1 MDMGGLK
8 DGGCWVLHVLEG
20 CTQSQARTAVVV
32 LDGLGVFVKGLRIT
46 LVELPAT
53 VDGRLDGRLAKD
65 VYSLFR
71 FPARGVPLLE
81 AICRRAG
88 YEDIV
93 TIIPQYNR
101 VPGRLDVGDWKRLAD
116 TDVLGLS
123 VITRTANQSFE
134 LARRVR
140 VVNPRVKILFGGPH
154 PTALPE
160 ESLQFG
166 DVVVT
171 HEGDYTL
178 PLLLERLED
187 NLRDPYLTDL
197 QGVNYLG
204 RDSEIIRNPDRP
216 YLTSEELSALPFPL
230 YSDQMSR
237 GITHN
242 VVNTS
247 RGCPY
252 ECEFCSVIENFGRGF
267 RFLSDDAAVALIRH
281 TIQLNGKKI
290 FFGDDIFAANR
301 ARTTRL
307 LERLLAEGV
316 RMPRWFA
323 QVRVETAQDRELLRL
338 MKRANCAMV
347 FVGLESVNEETL
359 KLFKKHVTLEK
370 NRAAIAAFNEA
381 GIRVHGMFVLG
392 SDADTSQTLTETL
405 KFARDSRLTTVQFF
419 ALTALPGPPL
429 TRRLAEEKRIIAW
442 GDWQLF
448 DAQHAVVCPS
458 RISPSEL
465 QAGIFRLSRQFYS
478 ASEALRHL
486 IHGRWFDFAIR
497 LRGGFLTRRI
507 ERDSASYTRALDK
520 FDQVRADLTAE
531 LDKLAE
537 KARTKLREFGV
548 GLEDGRA
555 RAEACFEDMFRQ
567 FEFTCDRLN
576 LKLVPYG
583 QPCGRWRARS
593 SKSICGPSPQSLT
606 SGHPQILLM
615 RLILSTPNSR
625 SRTLDGYPLCQHRA
639 WRSHVPF

>member
-1 MDMGGLK
+1 L
-8 DGGCWVLHVLEG
+8 VLRVLEG
-20 CTQSQARTAVVV
+20 YTQSHAQTAVVV
-32 LDGLGVFVKGLRIT
+32 LEGLGIFVKDLRIT

-53 VDGRLDGRLAKD
+53 VDGRLDGRMAKD

-71 FPARGVPLLE
+71 YPARGVPLLE

-88 YEDIV
+88 YEDTV
-93 TIIPQYNR
+93 TLDLQYNR
-101 VPGRLDVGDWKRLAD
+101 VPGRLDVDDWKRLAA

-123 VITRTANQSFE
+123 VITRTAKQSFE

-140 VVNPRVKILFGGPH
+140 AVNPRVKILFGGPH

-197 QGVNYLG
+197 LGVNYLG

-216 YLTSEELSALPFPL
+216 YLSSEELSALPFPV
-230 YSDQMSR
+230 YSDHVNR

-281 TIQLNGKKI
+281 TIQLNGKPI

-307 LERLLAEGV
+307 LERLLSEGV
-316 RMPRWFA
+316 KMPRWFA
-323 QVRVETAQDRELLRL
+323 QVRVETAQDQELLRL

-347 FVGLESVNEETL
+347 FIGLESVNEETL
-359 KLFKKHVTLEK
+359 KLFKKHSTLEK
-370 NRAAIAAFNEA
+370 NRQAIAAFNEA

-392 SDADTSQTLTETL
+392 SDADTPQTLTETL
-405 KFARDSRLTTVQFF
+405 KFARDSRLTTAQFF
-419 ALTALPGPPL
+419 ALTAVPGPPL
-429 TRRLAEEKRIIAW
+429 TRRLAEEKRIVAW

-465 QAGIFRLSRQFYS
+465 QAGIFRISRRFYS
-478 ASEALRHL
+478 VSEALRHL
-486 IHGRWFDFAIR
+486 IHGRWYDFAIR
-497 LRGGFLTRRI
+497 LQGSFLARRI
-507 ERDSASYTRALDK
+507 ERDSASYARALDK
-520 FDQVRADLTAE
+520 FDRVRADLAAE
-531 LDKLAE
+531 LDELAE
-537 KARTKLREFGV
+537 KARTKLRGFSV
-548 GLEDGRA
+548 GLEDGQA
-555 RAEACFEDMFRQ
+555 QAKAYFQDLFQQ
-567 FEFTCDRLN
+567 FEFTCDQLN
-576 LKLVPYG
+576 LGLVPYG
-583 QPCGRWRARS
+583 QALREMASKKLEKHLRALTTEPLERTS
-593 SKSICGPSPQSLT
+593 SNLANA
-606 SGHPQILLM
+606 LD
-615 RLILSTPNSR
+615 
-625 SRTLDGYPLCQHRA
+625 TLYP
-639 WRSHVPF
+639 

>member
-1 MDMGGLK
+1 MD
-8 DGGCWVLHVLEG
+8 
-20 CTQSQARTAVVV
+20 R
-32 LDGLGVFVKGLRIT
+32 LGVIVKGLRIT

-53 VDGRLDGRLAKD
+53 VDGRLDGHLAKD

-93 TIIPQYNR
+93 SIIPQYNH
-101 VPGRLDVGDWKRLAD
+101 VPGRLEVDDSKRLAD

-140 VVNPRVKILFGGPH
+140 LVNPRVKIIFGGPH
-154 PTALPE
+154 STALPE

-171 HEGDYTL
+171 HEGDGTL
-178 PLLLERLED
+178 PLLLERLEE
-187 NLRDPYLTDL
+187 NLPDPYLTGL

-204 RDSEIIRNPDRP
+204 RDGEIIRNPDRP
-216 YLTSEELSALPFPL
+216 YLTSEELSALPFPV
-230 YSDQMSR
+230 YSDQANR

-267 RFLSDDAAVALIRH
+267 RFLSDDATVALIRH
-281 TIQLNGKKI
+281 TIELNGKKI

-307 LERLLAEGV
+307 LERLLSEGV
-316 RMPRWFA
+316 KMPRWFA

-359 KLFKKHVTLEK
+359 KLFKKHATVEK

-392 SDADTSQTLTETL
+392 SDADTSQTLAETL

-458 RISPSEL
+458 RITPSEL

-478 ASEALRHL
+478 ASEALKHL
-486 IHGRWFDFAIR
+486 MHGRWFDFALR
-497 LRGGFLTRRI
+497 LRGSFLTRRI

-520 FDQVRADLTAE
+520 FDRVRADLTVE

-537 KARTKLREFGV
+537 KGRTKLRELGV
-548 GLEDGRA
+548 GLGDSRA
-555 RAEACFEDMFRQ
+555 RAEACFEDMLRQ
-567 FEFTCDRLN
+567 FELTCDRLN

-583 QPCGRWRARS
+583 QALREMTSKKLEKHLRAPTTEPHEPTS
-593 SKSICGPSPQSLT
+593 SDLANVVDA
-606 SGHPQILLM
+606 LYL
-615 RLILSTPNSR
+615 
-625 SRTLDGYPLCQHRA
+625 
-639 WRSHVPF
+639 

>member
-1 MDMGGLK
+1 
-8 DGGCWVLHVLEG
+8 
-20 CTQSQARTAVVV
+20 
-32 LDGLGVFVKGLRIT
+32 VKGLRIT
-46 LVELPAT
+46 LIELPAT

-88 YEDIV
+88 YTDIV
-93 TIIPQYNR
+93 TISPQFNR
-101 VPGRLDVGDWKRLAD
+101 VPGRLDGGDWKRLAD

-140 VVNPRVKILFGGPH
+140 LLNPRVKILFGGPH
-154 PTALPE
+154 STALPE

-178 PLLLERLED
+178 PLLLERLEE
-187 NLRDPYLTDL
+187 NLPAPYLTDL

-216 YLTSEELSALPFPL
+216 YLTSEELSALPFPV

-281 TIQLNGKKI
+281 IIQLNGKRI

-359 KLFKKHVTLEK
+359 KLFKKHVTIEK
-370 NRAAIAAFNEA
+370 NRAAVAAFNEA

-392 SDADTSQTLTETL
+392 SDADTAQTLTETL
-405 KFARDSRLTTVQFF
+405 KFARDSRLTTAQFF

-429 TRRLAEEKRIIAW
+429 TRRLAEEKRIFAW

-478 ASEALRHL
+478 PGEALRHL
-486 IHGRWFDFAIR
+486 MLGRWYDFAIR
-497 LRGGFLTRRI
+497 LRGSFLTRRI
-507 ERDSASYTRALDK
+507 ERDSASYTRALGR
-520 FDQVRADLTAE
+520 FDQVRAALTAE
-531 LDKLAE
+531 LDSLTE
-537 KARTKLREFGV
+537 KTRTKLRALGVEFK
-548 GLEDGRA
+548 DGRA

-576 LKLVPYG
+576 LTLVPYG
-583 QPCGRWRARS
+583 QALREMASQKLEKHLRALTTEPHERTS
-593 SKSICGPSPQSLT
+593 SNLA
-606 SGHPQILLM
+606 
-615 RLILSTPNSR
+615 NAVD
-625 SRTLDGYPLCQHRA
+625 TLYP
-639 WRSHVPF
+639 

>member
-1 MDMGGLK
+1 VK
-8 DGGCWVLHVLEG
+8 D
-20 CTQSQARTAVVV
+20 
-32 LDGLGVFVKGLRIT
+32 LRIT

-53 VDGRLDGRLAKD
+53 VDGRLDGRMAKD

-81 AICRRAG
+81 AICHRAG
-88 YEDIV
+88 YADIV
-93 TIIPQYNR
+93 TINPQYNR
-101 VPGRLDVGDWKRLAD
+101 VRGRLDVDDWKRLAD

-154 PTALPE
+154 STALPE

-187 NLRDPYLTDL
+187 NLCDPYLTDL

-216 YLTSEELSALPFPL
+216 YLTSEELSALPFPV
-230 YSDQMSR
+230 YSDQVSR
-237 GITHN
+237 RITHN

-307 LERLLAEGV
+307 LERLLSEGV

-323 QVRVETAQDRELLRL
+323 QVRVETTQDRGLLRL

-347 FVGLESVNEETL
+347 FIGLESVNEETL
-359 KLFKKHVTLEK
+359 RLFKKHSTLEK
-370 NRAAIAAFNEA
+370 NRQAIAAFNEA

-392 SDADTSQTLTETL
+392 SDADTPETLRETL
-405 KFARDSRLTTVQFF
+405 KFARESRVTTAQFL
-419 ALTALPGPPL
+419 ALTAFPGPPL

-465 QAGIFRLSRQFYS
+465 QAGIFRISRQFYS
-478 ASEALRHL
+478 VSEALRQL

-497 LRGGFLTRRI
+497 LQGSFLTWRI
-507 ERDSASYTRALDK
+507 ERDSASYARALDK
-520 FDQVRADLTAE
+520 FDKVRADLTVE

-537 KARTKLREFGV
+537 KARGRLRGFGV
-548 GLEDGRA
+548 GLDDGQA
-555 RAEACFEDMFRQ
+555 RAKAYFHDLFQQ

-576 LKLVPYG
+576 LELVPYG
-583 QPCGRWRARS
+583 HALREMASKRLEKHLQALITEPLEEARA
-593 SKSICGPSPQSLT
+593 Q
-606 SGHPQILLM
+606 
-615 RLILSTPNSR
+615 
-625 SRTLDGYPLCQHRA
+625 
-639 WRSHVPF
+639 

>member
-1 MDMGGLK
+1 MNRFHILDVGDLK
-8 DGGCWVLHVLEG
+8 I
-20 CTQSQARTAVVV
+20 AVGWHFAFLSVAPSHAQIAAVV
-32 LDGLGVFVKGLRIT
+32 LDGLGVFVSGLRIT

-53 VDGRLDGRLAKD
+53 VDGSLDGRLAKD

-88 YEDIV
+88 YQDVV

-101 VPGRLDVGDWKRLAD
+101 VPGRLDVGDWKRLAA

-140 VVNPRVKILFGGPH
+140 LVNPRVKILFGGPH

-171 HEGDYTL
+171 HEGDCTL

-187 NLRDPYLTDL
+187 NLQDPYLTDL
-197 QGVNYLG
+197 RGVNYLG
-204 RDSEIIRNPDRP
+204 RDREIVRNPDRS
-216 YLTSEELSALPFPL
+216 YLTSAELSALPFPVI
-230 YSDQMSR
+230 SDQVGQ

-281 TIQLNGKKI
+281 TIELNGKKI
-290 FFGDDIFAANR
+290 FFGDDIFAASR

-323 QVRVETAQDRELLRL
+323 QVRVETAQDRDLLRL

-347 FVGLESVNEETL
+347 FIGLESVNEETL

-405 KFARDSRLTTVQFF
+405 QFARDSRLTTVQFF

-429 TRRLAEEKRIIAW
+429 TRRLAEEKRIFAW

-478 ASEALRHL
+478 ASEALRNL
-486 IHGRWFDFAIR
+486 IQGRWFDFAIR
-497 LRGGFLTRRI
+497 LRGSFLARRI

-520 FDQVRADLTAE
+520 FDHVRAALTAE
-531 LDKLAE
+531 LDELAE
-537 KARTKLREFGV
+537 KARTKLCEFGV
-548 GLEDGRA
+548 EFEDGRA

-583 QPCGRWRARS
+583 QALREMASKKLEKHLRALTPEPHERTS
-593 SKSICGPSPQSLT
+593 SSLANA
-606 SGHPQILLM
+606 LD
-615 RLILSTPNSR
+615 
-625 SRTLDGYPLCQHRA
+625 TLYP
-639 WRSHVPF
+639 

>member
-1 MDMGGLK
+1 M
-8 DGGCWVLHVLEG
+8 
-20 CTQSQARTAVVV
+20 
-32 LDGLGVFVKGLRIT
+32 KGLRIT

-53 VDGRLDGRLAKD
+53 VDGRLDGCLAKD

-140 VVNPRVKILFGGPH
+140 AANPCVKILFGGPH

-216 YLTSEELSALPFPL
+216 YRTSEELSALPFPV

-281 TIQLNGKKI
+281 TIQLNGKRI

-307 LERLLAEGV
+307 LERLLSEGV

-323 QVRVETAQDRELLRL
+323 QVRVETAQDRQLLRL

-359 KLFKKHVTLEK
+359 KLFKKHVTLRRTARPSPLSTKRE
-370 NRAAIAAFNEA
+370 
-381 GIRVHGMFVLG
+381 FV
-392 SDADTSQTLTETL
+392 SMACS
-405 KFARDSRLTTVQFF
+405 SW
-419 ALTALPGPPL
+419 GPMP
-429 TRRLAEEKRIIAW
+429 T
-442 GDWQLF
+442 
-448 DAQHAVVCPS
+448 
-458 RISPSEL
+458 
-465 QAGIFRLSRQFYS
+465 
-478 ASEALRHL
+478 
-486 IHGRWFDFAIR
+486 R
-497 LRGGFLTRRI
+497 LRL
-507 ERDSASYTRALDK
+507 L
-520 FDQVRADLTAE
+520 
-531 LDKLAE
+531 
-537 KARTKLREFGV
+537 
-548 GLEDGRA
+548 
-555 RAEACFEDMFRQ
+555 
-567 FEFTCDRLN
+567 
-576 LKLVPYG
+576 LKLL
-583 QPCGRWRARS
+583 S
-593 SKSICGPSPQSLT
+593 SLATRGSPRPSSL
-606 SGHPQILLM
+606 
-615 RLILSTPNSR
+615 R
-625 SRTLDGYPLCQHRA
+625 SRPCPGLP
-639 WRSHVPF
+639 